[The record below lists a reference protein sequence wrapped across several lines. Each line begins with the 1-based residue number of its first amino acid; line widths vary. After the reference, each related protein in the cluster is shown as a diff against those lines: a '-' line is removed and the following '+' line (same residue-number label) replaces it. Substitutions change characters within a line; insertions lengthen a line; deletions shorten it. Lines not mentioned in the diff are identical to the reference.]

1 LFQVAL
7 YLVSYSLRFYSIVRV
22 ANEKKKLSDPFF
34 WNTVRNL
41 TNDDIEGQKEI
52 YETFYW
58 LNNGDNHLIEI

>member
-1 LFQVAL
+1 MFQVAL